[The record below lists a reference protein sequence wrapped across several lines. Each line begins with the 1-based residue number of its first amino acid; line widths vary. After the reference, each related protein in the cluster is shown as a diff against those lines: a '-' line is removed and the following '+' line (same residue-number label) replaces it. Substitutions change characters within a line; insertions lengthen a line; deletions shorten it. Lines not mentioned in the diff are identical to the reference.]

1 VEFVPAEEEDS
12 RDDMDTTLPLRYL
25 NKMKRYK
32 AMRDKIPGNL
42 PKTEPFQYNNTIS
55 TQATSYSELL
65 MLCQKHGA
73 DKSICLMTLTLLIG
87 TTIPS
92 TRIPRHDVTILNSYP

>member
-92 TRIPRHDVTILNSYP
+92 TRIP